1 MSTQNERHTH
11 LKGGWEGWVGRGE
24 AGRGYKRLRDAV
36 DADRGLAL
44 LGDGHVAKGAE
55 RGVLR
60 GEAGEGALLL

>member
-1 MSTQNERHTH
+1 MRR
-11 LKGGWEGWVGRGE
+11 EG
-24 AGRGYKRLRDAV
+24 GYKRLRDAV